1 VTLPSETPAP
11 QRKFLRTAAQ
21 TLLHYGGSALALL
34 LLFRFLGGPQVWQ
47 PLASLPAR
55 LLLLVLAGYLAVH
68 CIGVGK
74 WRLMVNTAGAG
85 LNFLQ
90 AARCYFAGLFGS
102 LLLPSLIGGDLV
114 RAALAMRLGRSKAA
128 VLLGSFLDRIIDLS
142 ALALLGAAGAFLIP
156 GALDVRGRKM
166 FVILGAVAAVGAA
179 LIAAALAFVPA
190 GKFSFRI
197 RRRLVRLRRAGRS
210 MARRPRIMFVSLFLA
225 LVAQLAFINLSI
237 LLAKACGLR
246 LAFRVW
252 LFAWPL
258 AKLSATLPVTQ
269 GGIGVREAALAALLL
284 PFGAPAVLTVAAGLA
299 WEAIVICGAL
309 IGGLFSVLVGRTS
322 PAAGASSSDSNA

>member
-1 VTLPSETPAP
+1 MTLPSETPAP

-55 LLLLVLAGYLAVH
+55 LWLLVLAGYLAVH

-197 RRRLVRLRRAGRS
+197 RGDSPDQLQRIAIDDLNFGSADRSGAGIHDRS
-210 MARRPRIMFVSLFLA
+210 ADRS
-225 LVAQLAFINLSI
+225 
-237 LLAKACGLR
+237 
-246 LAFRVW
+246 
-252 LFAWPL
+252 
-258 AKLSATLPVTQ
+258 
-269 GGIGVREAALAALLL
+269 GGAALPACAA
-284 PFGAPAVLTVAAGLA
+284 A
-299 WEAIVICGAL
+299 
-309 IGGLFSVLVGRTS
+309 RQ
-322 PAAGASSSDSNA
+322 AS

>member
-1 VTLPSETPAP
+1 MTLPSETPAL

-34 LLFRFLGGPQVWQ
+34 LLFRFLGGRQVWHT
-47 PLASLPAR
+47 LGLLPPR
-55 LLLLVLAGYLAVH
+55 LWLLVLAGYLATH

-85 LNFLQ
+85 LNILQ

-102 LLLPSLIGGDLV
+102 LFLPSLIGGDLV
-114 RAALAMRLGRSKAA
+114 RAALAMRLGRSKAG
-128 VLLGSFLDRIIDLS
+128 VLLGSFLDRIIDFS
-142 ALALLGAAGAFLIP
+142 ALALLAAAAAVLVP
-156 GALDVRGRKM
+156 GALDVRGRKIFM
-166 FVILGAVAAVGAA
+166 LLGAAAAVGAA
-179 LIAAALAFVPA
+179 VSAAAIAFVPA

-210 MARRPRIMFVSLFLA
+210 MARRPRAMFAALSLA
-225 LVAQLAFINLSI
+225 LVAQLAFISLSI
-237 LLAKACGLR
+237 LLAEACGLR
-246 LAFRVW
+246 LAFRAW

-258 AKLSATLPVTQ
+258 AKLSAALPVTQ

-309 IGGLFSVLVGRTS
+309 IGGLFSLLVGRFF
-322 PAAGASSSDSNA
+322 PAGKM